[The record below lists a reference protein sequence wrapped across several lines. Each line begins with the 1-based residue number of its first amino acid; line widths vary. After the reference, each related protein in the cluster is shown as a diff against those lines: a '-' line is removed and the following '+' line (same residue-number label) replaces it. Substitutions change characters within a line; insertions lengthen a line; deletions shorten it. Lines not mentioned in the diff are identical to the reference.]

1 MTSRQQTLATADR
14 ESLIESHLPLAKSV
28 ARRYVG
34 RGVELDDLVQV
45 AAVGLVKAANRFD
58 TRRGASFGAFAEPT
72 IEGEIRHHLRDRS
85 GTVRIP
91 RELQRLGK
99 RLRSRQSELAATLG
113 RAPTLSEL
121 ADAVDADTKEVERA
135 LAAELARDPISLP
148 QPVAGAEAVVDAE
161 PYAGSDNR
169 LLLTERM
176 HVLDDRERQIVYLRF
191 HADMTERQIARE
203 VGISQAHVSRLL
215 AAALT
220 KLRAELAEEETPGKT
235 GDTTPP
241 AVVSPAVMASDTP
254 EGRPAKVAAAGKPA
268 AKPAAGYSGRFLVRM
283 SGDLHQQ
290 LAQAAEREQV
300 SLNRFVTDA
309 LAESVT
315 GESAHEPD
323 AGAAAEPDAGP
334 AQEPDAGAAAQPA
347 TSVSDPSP
355 AERTRN
361 PRRTLRMVLAANVV
375 VVVLAGT
382 IAIVL
387 LVLAL
392 RQGL

>member
-1 MTSRQQTLATADR
+1 MSSRQRTLGPADR

-58 TRRGASFGAFAEPT
+58 TRRGVSFPAFAEPT
-72 IEGEIRHHLRDRS
+72 MEGEIRHHLRDRS

-99 RLRSRQSELAATLG
+99 RLRSRQSELAVSLG

-121 ADAVDADTKEVERA
+121 ADAVDADTKQVERA
-135 LAAELARDPISLP
+135 LAAESAREPVSLP
-148 QPVAGAEAVVDAE
+148 RPEEGAGGESADE
-161 PYAGSDNR
+161 PYADSDDR
-169 LLLTERM
+169 LLISERM
-176 HVLDDRERQIVYLRF
+176 HVLGERERQIVYLRF
-191 HADMTERQIARE
+191 HADLTERQIAHE

-220 KLRAELAEEETPGKT
+220 KLRAELAEDESPATT
-235 GDTTPP
+235 GDTTEEPVIPP
-241 AVVSPAVMASDTP
+241 PQSA
-254 EGRPAKVAAAGKPA
+254 AKAAETGPPKSSAAGKPS
-268 AKPAAGYSGRFLVRM
+268 AKPGAGYSGRFLVRM
-283 SGDLHQQ
+283 SGELHQQ

-309 LAESVT
+309 LAKSVT
-315 GESAHEPD
+315 GESRETPGA
-323 AGAAAEPDAGP
+323 AGISAAEPPPP
-334 AQEPDAGAAAQPA
+334 AQDRA
-347 TSVSDPSP
+347 DH
-355 AERTRN
+355 ERN
-361 PRRTLRMVLAANVV
+361 SRRTLRMVLAANLVL
-375 VVVLAGT
+375 VVLAGT
-382 IAIVL
+382 IAVVL

-392 RQGL
+392 QQGL

>member
-1 MTSRQQTLATADR
+1 MTSRQRTLAIADR
-14 ESLIESHLPLAKSV
+14 ESVIESHLPLAKSV

-34 RGVELDDLVQV
+34 RGVELDDLMQV

-58 TRRGASFGAFAEPT
+58 TRRGVSFSAFAEPT

-99 RLRSRQSELAATLG
+99 RLRSRQSELAASLG
-113 RAPTLSEL
+113 RTPTLSEL
-121 ADAVDADTKEVERA
+121 ADAVDADTKQVERA
-135 LAAELARDPISLP
+135 LAAELARDPVSLP
-148 QPVAGAEAVVDAE
+148 QPESAEAVLDDE
-161 PYAGSDNR
+161 PYADSDDR
-169 LLLTERM
+169 LLFTERM
-176 HVLDDRERQIVYLRF
+176 HVLDERQRQIVYLRF
-191 HADMTERQIARE
+191 HGDMTEREIARE

-215 AAALT
+215 AGALT
-220 KLRAELAEEETPGKT
+220 KLRAELAEDEVPART

-241 AVVSPAVMASDTP
+241 PVVSPAATAADTP
-254 EGRPAKVAAAGKPA
+254 GSRPAKAAAAGKSA
-268 AKPAAGYSGRFLVRM
+268 AKPTAGYSGRFLVRM

-290 LAQAAEREQV
+290 LARAAERDQV

-309 LAESVT
+309 LAETVT
-315 GESAHEPD
+315 GDSAHEP
-323 AGAAAEPDAGP
+323 AVAGP
-334 AQEPDAGAAAQPA
+334 AEPAVSLGDRGPVGQP
-347 TSVSDPSP
+347 
-355 AERTRN
+355 RN

-382 IAIVL
+382 IAVVL

-392 RQGL
+392 QQGL

>member
-1 MTSRQQTLATADR
+1 VTTKQRTLAIADR

-58 TRRGASFGAFAEPT
+58 TRRGASFSAFAEPT

-85 GTVRIP
+85 GAVRIP

-121 ADAVDADTKEVERA
+121 ADAVDTDTKQVERA
-135 LAAELARDPISLP
+135 LTAELARDPVSLA
-148 QPVAGAEAVVDAE
+148 QPEGGAEAV
-161 PYAGSDNR
+161 PYTDSDDR
-169 LLLTERM
+169 LLFTERM
-176 HVLDDRERQIVYLRF
+176 HVLDERERQIVYLRF

-215 AAALT
+215 AGALT
-220 KLRAELAEEETPGKT
+220 KLRAELAEDENPAKT
-235 GDTTPP
+235 GDTTSQP
-241 AVVSPAVMASDTP
+241 VVSPAVMAADTP
-254 EGRPAKVAAAGKPA
+254 ESRPTKAAAAAKPA
-268 AKPAAGYSGRFLVRM
+268 TKPAAGYSGRFLVRM

-290 LAQAAEREQV
+290 LAQAAEREHV

-315 GESAHEPD
+315 ADSAHEPT
-323 AGAAAEPDAGP
+323 APPAAEPAR
-334 AQEPDAGAAAQPA
+334 
-347 TSVSDPSP
+347 SVGDPTP
-355 AERTRN
+355 PGRPRD
-361 PRRTLRMVLAANVV
+361 PRRTLRVVLAANVV

-382 IAIVL
+382 IAVVL

-392 RQGL
+392 QRGL

>member
-1 MTSRQQTLATADR
+1 VTSRQQTLATADR

-148 QPVAGAEAVVDAE
+148 QPVAGAEAVADAE
-161 PYAGSDNR
+161 PYAGSDDR

-176 HVLDDRERQIVYLRF
+176 HVLDERERQIVYLRF

-220 KLRAELAEEETPGKT
+220 KLRAELAEEETPVKT

-241 AVVSPAVMASDTP
+241 PVVSPAVMAPDTP
-254 EGRPAKVAAAGKPA
+254 ESRPAKAAAAGKPA
-268 AKPAAGYSGRFLVRM
+268 AKPAAAYSGRFLVRM

-323 AGAAAEPDAGP
+323 AGAAAK
-334 AQEPDAGAAAQPA
+334 PDAGAAAKPA

-355 AERTRN
+355 AERPRN

-382 IAIVL
+382 IAVVL

>member
-1 MTSRQQTLATADR
+1 
-14 ESLIESHLPLAKSV
+14 
-28 ARRYVG
+28 
-34 RGVELDDLVQV
+34 LDDLVQV

-58 TRRGASFGAFAEPT
+58 TRRGVSFPAFAEPT

-91 RELQRLGK
+91 RELQRLGR
-99 RLRSRQSELAATLG
+99 RLRSRQSELAASLG

-121 ADAVDADTKEVERA
+121 ADAVDADTKQVERA
-135 LAAELARDPISLP
+135 LAAELARDPVSLP
-148 QPVAGAEAVVDAE
+148 RPDDDAGPALDAE
-161 PYAGSDNR
+161 PYADSDDR

-176 HVLDDRERQIVYLRF
+176 HVLDERERQIVYLRF

-215 AAALT
+215 AGALT
-220 KLRAELAEEETPGKT
+220 KLRAELAEDETAAEPP
-235 GDTTPP
+235 DTTPQT
-241 AVVSPAVMASDTP
+241 VVSPAVMAPDTP
-254 EGRPAKVAAAGKPA
+254 ESRPAKAAAPGKPG

-283 SGDLHQQ
+283 SGELHQQ

-315 GESAHEPD
+315 AESPHEPPVGLTS
-323 AGAAAEPDAGP
+323 APDPPLSDQGP
-334 AQEPDAGAAAQPA
+334 AG
-347 TSVSDPSP
+347 
-355 AERTRN
+355 RTRN
-361 PRRTLRMVLAANVV
+361 PRRTLAMVLAANVV
-375 VVVLAGT
+375 LVVLAGT
-382 IAIVL
+382 IAVVL

-392 RQGL
+392 QQGL

>member
-1 MTSRQQTLATADR
+1 
-14 ESLIESHLPLAKSV
+14 
-28 ARRYVG
+28 
-34 RGVELDDLVQV
+34 LDDLVQV

-58 TRRGASFGAFAEPT
+58 TRRGVSFSAFAEPT

-85 GTVRIP
+85 STVRIP

-99 RLRSRQSELAATLG
+99 RLRSRQSELAVTLG

-135 LAAELARDPISLP
+135 LAAELAREPVSLP
-148 QPVAGAEAVVDAE
+148 QPADGAEAVLDAE
-161 PYAGSDNR
+161 PYADSDDR

-220 KLRAELAEEETPGKT
+220 KLRAELAEDETPVKT
-235 GDTTPP
+235 GDTTPQP
-241 AVVSPAVMASDTP
+241 VVSPAVMAADTP
-254 EGRPAKVAAAGKPA
+254 ESRPAKAAAATKAA
-268 AKPAAGYSGRFLVRM
+268 AKPAAGYSGRFLLRM

-309 LAESVT
+309 LAETVT
-315 GESAHEPD
+315 DHSADEP
-323 AGAAAEPDAGP
+323 AAAPSAE
-334 AQEPDAGAAAQPA
+334 PA
-347 TSVSDPSP
+347 TSVSHPSP
-355 AERTRN
+355 VQRPRDS
-361 PRRTLRMVLAANVV
+361 RRTLRMVLAANVV

-382 IAIVL
+382 IAVVL

-392 RQGL
+392 QRGL

>member
-1 MTSRQQTLATADR
+1 VTTKQRTLATADR

-58 TRRGASFGAFAEPT
+58 TRRGASFSAFAEPT

-121 ADAVDADTKEVERA
+121 ADAVDADTKQVERA
-135 LAAELARDPISLP
+135 LAAELARDPVSLP
-148 QPVAGAEAVVDAE
+148 QPEDGAEAVLDAE
-161 PYAGSDNR
+161 PYADSDDR

-176 HVLDDRERQIVYLRF
+176 AVLNERERQIVYLRF
-191 HADMTERQIARE
+191 HADMTEREIARE

-215 AAALT
+215 AGALT
-220 KLRAELAEEETPGKT
+220 KLRAELAQDEIPAKT
-235 GDTTPP
+235 GDTTPQL
-241 AVVSPAVMASDTP
+241 VVSPAVMAADTP
-254 EGRPAKVAAAGKPA
+254 ESRPAKAAAAGKPA
-268 AKPAAGYSGRFLVRM
+268 PKQAAGYSGRFLVRM

-309 LAESVT
+309 LAETVT
-315 GESAHEPD
+315 GDSAHEQP
-323 AGAAAEPDAGP
+323 APAPTEPAATVGDAGP
-334 AQEPDAGAAAQPA
+334 AGRP
-347 TSVSDPSP
+347 
-355 AERTRN
+355 RN

-375 VVVLAGT
+375 VLVLAGT
-382 IAIVL
+382 IAVVL

-392 RQGL
+392 QQGL